1 MKPQEIEKEIEK
13 FLLNVQKPG
22 RYVGGEFNSIYKDSS
37 AIQTRIAL
45 AFPDIYDL
53 GVPNLGIA
61 IFYDLLNKLPN
72 VWAERVYLPWED
84 MEKEMRERNIPLY
97 TLESKTP
104 VNQMDILGITIPY
117 ESLYT
122 NVLNLLD
129 LSGLSVFAAERS
141 EDDPLVIAGGHSTYN
156 PEPMSAFIDAFVI
169 GEGEEVFPE
178 IVKVYQLWKKQA
190 LPKSELLYRLS
201 K

>member
-1 MKPQEIEKEIEK
+1 
-13 FLLNVQKPG
+13 
-22 RYVGGEFNSIYKDSS
+22 
-37 AIQTRIAL
+37 
-45 AFPDIYDL
+45 
-53 GVPNLGIA
+53 
-61 IFYDLLNKLPN
+61 
-72 VWAERVYLPWED
+72 
-84 MEKEMRERNIPLY
+84 MRERNIPLY

-141 EDDPLVIAGGHSTYN
+141 VNDPLVIAGGHTTYN
-156 PEPMSAFIDAFVI
+156 PEPMSAFVDAFVI

-178 IVKVYQLWKKQA
+178 IISVYKKKNQ
-190 LPKSELLYRLS
+190 
-201 K
+201 